1 MHPLSLL
8 SIGVLLWFLIKQQH
22 NALQQSAPWTLP
34 PAGLP
39 YRANLALAEQR
50 YGLPTGL
57 LGRVAWQES
66 RFRPDIIR
74 GETVSSA
81 GAVGLMQIVPRWHP
95 EVDPTDP
102 IASIDYA
109 AQYLRRLYDRFGDWQ
124 QALAAYNWGPTNLAM
139 ALKSEGRQWRQ
150 ALPRETQN
158 YITDISRDVPV

>member
-1 MHPLSLL
+1 MQPLALFSIGLLLWLLYRQQHPVPPLS
-8 SIGVLLWFLIKQQH
+8 
-22 NALQQSAPWTLP
+22 AWTLP
-34 PAGLP
+34 PSGLP
-39 YRANLALAEQR
+39 YRVNLTLAEQR
-50 YGLPTGL
+50 YGLPAGL

-95 EVDPTDP
+95 DVDPTDP

-139 ALKSEGRQWRQ
+139 ALKRDGDQWRRV
-150 ALPRETQN
+150 LPRETRD